1 MAVEVDP
8 DDGARDTALVARIGA
23 RIRATHGV
31 DRSLLA
37 RDGIADRLQL
47 GELELTN
54 HSFNMRAG
62 ERIVRAAD
70 FRFET
75 LTRLWR
81 APGLV

>member
-1 MAVEVDP
+1 MTIEVDP

-31 DRSLLA
+31 NRSFLA
-37 RDGIADRLQL
+37 RDGISDRLQL

-54 HSFNMRAG
+54 HSFDIRAG

-75 LTRLWR
+75 RTRLWP
-81 APGLV
+81 APGMV